1 MNGMDFANRE
11 IDFGNTPSLQMQST
25 QATDFNLGLARKQ
38 SLDNQS
44 QMSFQSQSTNK
55 TSINTFSIME
65 ASTPS
70 TYKKHGALAHP
81 EYKYAGTK
89 PLLDGYRE
97 PITLLNFDD
106 EEEVRLSKIK
116 HLEAM
121 KQEQTLHQQLGMVT
135 IDPQRIQ

>member
-1 MNGMDFANRE
+1 
-11 IDFGNTPSLQMQST
+11 
-25 QATDFNLGLARKQ
+25 
-38 SLDNQS
+38 
-44 QMSFQSQSTNK
+44 
-55 TSINTFSIME
+55 ME

-70 TYKKHGALAHP
+70 TYKKHGPLANP
-81 EYKYAGTK
+81 GYKYAGTK

-121 KQEQTLHQQLGMVT
+121 KNDQNLQQQLGMVT
-135 IDPQRIQ
+135 IDPQRL